1 MNVQISRLY
10 QGTSGHN
17 PATCFVNPFI
27 NGYANWQCACLRR
40 HLHVIFLTLRRLGIF
55 EIRILWTEWDRILK
69 VVAFTTLLHIYNI
82 SKPRQ
87 NRLINKKVIK
97 KTCVQIPL
105 VTPLFAL
112 ELRFVGFGITVSLGR
127 LLPNFVDLYS
137 NLTKIANILNDICA
151 PRVMF
156 DA

>member
-1 MNVQISRLY
+1 MQIGSLWE
-10 QGTSGHN
+10 GHGGHN
-17 PATCFVNPFI
+17 RAKYLVNSFI
-27 NGYANWQCACLRR
+27 NGYENWQCACLRR
-40 HLHVIFLTLRRLGIF
+40 HLHVIFLTLRRLGLF
-55 EIRILWTEWDRILK
+55 EVCILWTEWDRILK

-87 NRLINKKVIK
+87 NRLIYKKGIK

-112 ELRFVGFGITVSLGR
+112 ELRFMGFGIRVSLGR
-127 LLPNFVDLYS
+127 VVPNFVDLSS